1 MDTRTL
7 GQTDLTVT
15 RLGFGGARI
24 GYEDVTPDQSDRLLN
39 GLLDMGVTFYDTAA
53 CYHDSEEQ
61 IGRAI
66 GSRREEYVLASKCGH
81 VTGGASGQEW
91 SAEVIAHSVDR
102 SLERLRTDRLD
113 LLQLHSCSAAVLAEG
128 EAVEAVLRAKEAG
141 KVRYVGYS
149 GDGEAAMKAIGM
161 GVFSTLQTSYNVVD
175 QDARLQVLPAA
186 RAAGMGVIAK
196 RPLANAAFKTEAS
209 RYSYADVYWERAKS
223 MEVPEGAPADGVE
236 IALRFC
242 LSHEAVDTAIAGTS
256 RIQNAEKNMEII
268 ARGDLPEEV
277 VTSLCEQFDRAGG
290 DWAPQM

>member
-1 MDTRTL
+1 METRTL
-7 GQTDLTVT
+7 GQTDLNVT

-24 GYEDVTPDQSDRLLN
+24 GYETMSADQSDRLLN
-39 GLLDMGVTFYDTAA
+39 GLLDMGVNFVDTAA

-61 IGRAI
+61 IGKVI
-66 GSRREEYVLASKCGH
+66 GARREEYVLASKCGH
-81 VTGGASGQEW
+81 VTGGATGKEW

-113 LLQLHSCSAAVLAEG
+113 LLQLHSCSAEVLAEG
-128 EAVEAVLRAKEAG
+128 EAVEAVRRAKEAG

-175 QDARLQVLPAA
+175 QDARLRVLPAA

-209 RYSYADVYWERAKS
+209 RYSYADVYWERSKS
-223 MEVPEGAPADGVE
+223 MAVPEGAPADGVE
-236 IALRFC
+236 LALRFC
-242 LSHEAVDTAIAGTS
+242 LSHESIDTAIAGTS
-256 RIQNAEKNMEII
+256 RVENAEKNMEII

-277 VTSLCEQFDRAGG
+277 VASLCEQFDRAGG
-290 DWAPQM
+290 DWTPQM